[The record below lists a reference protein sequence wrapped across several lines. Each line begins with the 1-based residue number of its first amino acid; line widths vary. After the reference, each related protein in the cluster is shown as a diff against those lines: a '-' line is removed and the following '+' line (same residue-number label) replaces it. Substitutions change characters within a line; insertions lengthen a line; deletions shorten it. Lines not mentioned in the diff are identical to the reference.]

1 VTAFHHS
8 FGRTVLRKYDICGIV
23 GKTLQLEDAFAIGC
37 CFGSMVARAGGSKV
51 TVGYDGRL
59 SQCDWRQCD
68 NVESKGDGHKGH
80 PGI

>member
-1 VTAFHHS
+1 MTAFHHS

-51 TVGYDGRL
+51 TVGYDGLCCSWPSSSRH
-59 SQCDWRQCD
+59 SYIMRP
-68 NVESKGDGHKGH
+68 V
-80 PGI
+80 PRR